1 MTDAQLSKLQ
11 LYIQLLIEVLTN
23 KKMLAE
29 LGKNV
34 NVCLR
39 RRLPLACG
47 VIDFGSSSSLCFCF
61 LPSYKSACGW

>member
-23 KKMLAE
+23 KKMFAE

-39 RRLPLACG
+39 D
-47 VIDFGSSSSLCFCF
+47 VFH
-61 LPSYKSACGW
+61 